1 MAPCCALSV
10 AEDPE
15 SAGVPAPP
23 PAPAGDPASASLVEE
38 TLETKI
44 AYDGVF
50 IQVVRD
56 RVRCADGHVAVREY
70 IRHPGAVLIVAMP
83 DDQTVLLERQYR
95 YALRR
100 SFVEMPAGKLEAGE
114 DPLACAQRELREE
127 TGYRASRWDCL
138 GAFHN
143 AIGYSDEQIAVYL
156 ARDLRYAG
164 ASLTEPGEVLQ
175 VFSAPWRE
183 LLQWTTSGVVTDVK
197 TIVGVHWLERF
208 FAQGNAAPASNEAR
222 AVPPQGMTDRRSS

>member
-15 SAGVPAPP
+15 SAGVPAL
-23 PAPAGDPASASLVEE
+23 PAAAGQNASASLVEA
-38 TLETKI
+38 TLESKI

-50 IQVVRD
+50 IQVMRD

-70 IRHPGAVLIVAMP
+70 IRHPGAVLIIAMP

-100 SFVEMPAGKLEAGE
+100 IFVEMPAGKLEPGE
-114 DPLACAQRELREE
+114 DPLACAQRELLEE
-127 TGYRASRWDCL
+127 TGYAAKRWERL

-143 AIGYSDEQIAVYL
+143 AIGYCDEQIAVYL
-156 ARDLRYAG
+156 ARDLHFAG
-164 ASLTEPGEVLQ
+164 TSSTEPGEVLQ
-175 VFSAPWRE
+175 VFTAPWRE
-183 LLQWTTSGVVTDVK
+183 LLQWTAAGIVTDVK
-197 TIVGVHWLERF
+197 TIVGAYWLERF
-208 FAQGNAAPASNEAR
+208 FAQGAASSPATGASAG
-222 AVPPQGMTDRRSS
+222 ASQGTPGDSAT

>member
-15 SAGVPAPP
+15 SAAA
-23 PAPAGDPASASLVEE
+23 PAPAGDTASASLVEV

-100 SFVEMPAGKLEAGE
+100 SFVEMPAGKLEPGE
-114 DPLACAQRELREE
+114 DPLACAQRELLEE
-127 TGYRASRWDCL
+127 TGYSASRWDRL

-164 ASLTEPGEVLQ
+164 ASSTEPGEVLQ

-183 LLQWTTSGVVTDVK
+183 LLQWTTSGIVTDVK

-208 FAQGNAAPASNEAR
+208 FAQGTATSTTDDAGAGPTQR
-222 AVPPQGMTDRRSS
+222 PPDGGSS

>member
-1 MAPCCALSV
+1 MAPCCARSV

-15 SAGVPAPP
+15 SAASPQLPA
-23 PAPAGDPASASLVEE
+23 AGGEPASASLAEV
-38 TLETKI
+38 TLESKI

-100 SFVEMPAGKLEAGE
+100 SFVEMPAGKLEPGE
-114 DPLACAQRELREE
+114 DPLECAQRELLEE
-127 TGYRASRWDCL
+127 TGYTAARWHRL

-143 AIGYSDEQIAVYL
+143 AIGYCDEQIAVYL
-156 ARDLRYAG
+156 ARDLRFTG
-164 ASLTEPGEVLQ
+164 TSSSEPGEVLQ
-175 VFSAPWRE
+175 VFTAPWRE
-183 LLQWTTSGVVTDVK
+183 LLQWTTSGIVTDVK
-197 TIVGVHWLERF
+197 TIVAVHWLERF
-208 FAQGNAAPASNEAR
+208 FAQGATPPGAADAR
-222 AVPPQGMTDRRSS
+222 AGPARGVPGGSAL

>member
-1 MAPCCALSV
+1 M
-10 AEDPE
+10 AEDSE
-15 SAGVPAPP
+15 SGAAPVP
-23 PAPAGDPASASLVEE
+23 PAAAGKTPSASSLVEV
-38 TLETKI
+38 TLESKV

-56 RVRCADGHVAVREY
+56 RVRCADDHVAVREY

-100 SFVEMPAGKLEAGE
+100 SFVEMPAGKLEPGE
-114 DPLACAQRELREE
+114 DPLACAQRELLEE
-127 TGYRASRWDCL
+127 TGYTAARWDRL

-156 ARDLRYAG
+156 ARDLRFVG
-164 ASLTEPGEVLQ
+164 ASSTEPGEVLQ
-175 VFSAPWRE
+175 VFTAPWRE

-197 TIVGVHWLERF
+197 TIVGAHWLERF
-208 FAQGNAAPASNEAR
+208 FARGAAPSAGADAR
-222 AVPPQGMTDRRSS
+222 AGPSQGLPGGSAS